1 MADRDFILNEIR
13 RCAEE
18 NGGVVLGRERFEAIT
33 GIRESEWAGRY
44 WINWSDAVVE
54 AGYEPNQWNQA
65 HADEHL
71 LHQLALLARDL
82 GRFPVENELRMR
94 RRTDPDFPSANSFGR
109 LGKKAERVERLRAW
123 CNAHDGFEDVA
134 ALCVGRP
141 DAVVSAEPVDDGD
154 AGIVYLLHSK
164 TRGYKLGMTSS
175 MPRRWAEIQKA
186 DSGDVE
192 LLHYFRTVDAPGI
205 ESYWLRRFKAQNLR
219 GEWFTLSS
227 AQAAEFKRR
236 SKSM

>member
-1 MADRDFILNEIR
+1 MADRDFIISEIR
-13 RCAEE
+13 RCAED
-18 NGGVVLGRERFEAIT
+18 NGGVVPGRERFEAIT

-44 WINWSDAVVE
+44 WSRWSEAVVA

-65 HADEHL
+65 HPEEHL
-71 LHQLALLARDL
+71 LQQLALLAREL
-82 GRFPVENELRMR
+82 GRFPVDSEMRMKR
-94 RRTDPDFPSANSFGR
+94 RADPTFPSAKVFDR
-109 LGKKAERVERLRAW
+109 FGKKAERVERLRAW

-134 ALCVGRP
+134 ALCVARAG
-141 DAVVSAEPVDDGD
+141 AASAAEPVDDGD

-236 SKSM
+236 SRSM